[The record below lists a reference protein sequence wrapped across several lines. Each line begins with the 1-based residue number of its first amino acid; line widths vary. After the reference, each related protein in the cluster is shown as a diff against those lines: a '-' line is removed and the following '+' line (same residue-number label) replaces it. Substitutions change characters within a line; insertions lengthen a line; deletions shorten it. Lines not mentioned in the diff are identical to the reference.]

1 MFKVELVKVL
11 TGGVVGGLEPR
22 RDAAAVSTAA
32 VPRRDED
39 PPAGPAPG
47 ERDALEDALS
57 HIETTQARGQQSPS
71 YAAAPPATSSA
82 TEPPPWAAQMSSM
95 DTVPEM
101 DPKLL
106 AAMHEL
112 GPLNKTIVARD
123 DGYMPTSPNM
133 DEVIQSAHI
142 IRFEREM
149 DRHILRPTGEGGFS
163 GAHAS
168 GVELLSSSMQRKR
181 ALPQA
186 REAPKEEERDREW
199 RNSIAGQER
208 LSEAQ
213 AEALFSTHRDD
224 SPGAAALAAAFG
236 VDVET
241 AKALLVAHAAPH
253 LKTDKH
259 GVTRGTWEKR
269 EGFEGFEKREGGV

>member
-1 MFKVELVKVL
+1 
-11 TGGVVGGLEPR
+11 
-22 RDAAAVSTAA
+22 
-32 VPRRDED
+32 
-39 PPAGPAPG
+39 
-47 ERDALEDALS
+47 
-57 HIETTQARGQQSPS
+57 
-71 YAAAPPATSSA
+71 
-82 TEPPPWAAQMSSM
+82 
-95 DTVPEM
+95 M

-106 AAMHEL
+106 AAMVEL

-133 DEVIQSAHI
+133 DEVVESAHI
-142 IRFEREM
+142 IRFERDM

-163 GAHAS
+163 NPNAS
-168 GVELLSSSMQRKR
+168 VNGVELLSSSFGAQRKR

-213 AEALFSTHRDD
+213 VEALFNTHRDD

-253 LKTDKH
+253 FRTDKH

-269 EGFEGFEKREGGV
+269 EGFAGNV